1 MTFSMWIRK
10 IHRWLSV
17 AFTAGFI
24 LNAFVIFGLKQA
36 NPAFWLYLFALIP
49 LFLLLPTGLYLFA
62 LPYVTGRGRAERAF
76 ADGQAR
82 P

>member
-1 MTFSMWIRK
+1 MAREPSWIRQA
-10 IHRWLSV
+10 HRWLGL

-24 LNAFVIFGLKQA
+24 VNTVVIVVVGQKH
-36 NPAFWLYLFALIP
+36 PPSWLYLFAVIP

-62 LPYVTGRGRAERAF
+62 LPYAARWRGEL
-76 ADGQAR
+76 R